1 MMSNR
6 FPPSHSARVKAFWTL
21 DSSITFLNHGSYGA
35 CPRPVLEKQNQLR
48 ARLESEPVRFFLREH
63 EGLHDEARS
72 ALAHFVGAPSQD
84 LASVPNATAGVN
96 TVLRSLDF
104 KPGDE
109 ILTTNHA
116 YNACRNALN
125 FTADRSGARVVV
137 APVPFPIAS
146 EDDVVTAVL
155 AHTSPRTRLALLDHV
170 TSQSGLIFPIKRL
183 VVALAERGIDTLVDG
198 AHAPGMIP
206 LHLQSLGAAYYT
218 GNCHKWMC
226 APKGTA
232 FLFVRADKQ
241 EVIRPLS
248 ISHGANSLRKNRTRF
263 QLEFDWTG
271 TTDPTPFLVLPEAI
285 RFMSSLL
292 PGGWDELAAHN
303 RKMVLAG
310 RALLSEELG
319 LAVPAPETMLGFL
332 ATLPLP
338 PADPAKSFNPSQP
351 DPLQDELFFKHGIEV
366 PVFSF
371 PAPPQRAL
379 RISAQIYNDEADY
392 KTLANALRGLILT

>member
-1 MMSNR
+1 MPNY
-6 FPPSHSARVKAFWTL
+6 FPLSHSSRVKPFWTL
-21 DSSITFLNHGSYGA
+21 DPSITFLNHGSYGA
-35 CPRPVLEKQNQLR
+35 CPRPVLERQTQLR

-63 EGLHDEARS
+63 ENLHDEARS
-72 ALAHFVGAPSQD
+72 ALALFIGAPPHD

-104 KPGDE
+104 GPGDE

-125 FTADRSGARVVV
+125 FTAERSGARVVV
-137 APVPFPIAS
+137 APVPFPLAS
-146 EDDVVTAVL
+146 ADDVVTAVL

-170 TSQSGLIFPIKRL
+170 TSQSGLIFPIERL
-183 VVALAERGIDTLVDG
+183 VVALADRGIDTLVDG

-226 APKGTA
+226 APKGAA
-232 FLFVRADKQ
+232 FLYVRPDKQ
-241 EVIRPLS
+241 EAIHPLS
-248 ISHGANSLRKNRTRF
+248 ISHGANSLRKDRTRF

-271 TTDPTPFLVLPEAI
+271 TTDPTPFLALPEAI
-285 RFMSSLL
+285 RFVSSLL
-292 PGGWDELAAHN
+292 PGGWNALAAHN
-303 RKMVLAG
+303 RQMVLAG

-319 LAVPAPETMLGFL
+319 FAVPAPEDMIGFL

-338 PADPAKSFNPSQP
+338 PHDPAKVFNPSQP
-351 DPLQDELFFKHGIEV
+351 DPLQDELFFQHRIEV

-371 PAPPQRAL
+371 PTPPERAL
-379 RISAQIYNDEADY
+379 RISAQIYNGEADY
-392 KTLANALRGLILT
+392 QALANALRGLILT